1 MVEKAKVPMSW
12 KPRKQ
17 FWNTLLTRKF
27 AGNKPTTIPVPI
39 DNKRKIRAV
48 PLDSVYGDIPIS
60 DILVA
65 DHIPSDEISRPK
77 KLFVKY
83 QIKMSSL
90 YPAMQAGLPPID
102 EDADAALE
110 ESYTKAHRKQLRA
123 PELPSELEI
132 SDVSELLGSIAV
144 KGPFAGYLEKDDGV
158 LRWDL
163 RDLDKYEHR
172 PGLRGLGVRVLFDV
186 DDQTR
191 SLRAYQIES
200 ALGVNK
206 PGDAEWPIAAKLAL
220 CALSNHTSLVR
231 HWNWLHLACGG
242 PFAIATRNQLSSD
255 HPLRR
260 ILWPHMFGTQY
271 SNDIGMEVQMNSSG
285 DFPNIFSFTFRGM
298 CHLFSETY
306 REYRVSQI
314 NPPMDAEQ
322 RGIRDGGFD
331 TPTQDNLE
339 ELFSVIRAH
348 TDGYVRAYYRD
359 DAKIRDDEDLRHWL
373 DELEQLIPN
382 GIGELVSEPLTRDS
396 VSNITASFIY
406 LGCVHHEV
414 MGTNLW
420 NYQLWT
426 HKIPVRV
433 YENGQREPLDVYQ
446 RLVNAN
452 FNLNVSRAK
461 LMQDFSYL
469 ALDAEGE
476 ILFERF
482 LKELEALNADMTS
495 RPPAHWRICPHV
507 LEANTNA

>member
-1 MVEKAKVPMSW
+1 MVENAKVPMSW
-12 KPRKQ
+12 KLRKR
-17 FWNTLLTRKF
+17 FWNTLLTLKF
-27 AGNKPTTIPVPI
+27 KGNKPTTIPAPI
-39 DNKRKIRAV
+39 DNKRMIRPV
-48 PLDSVYGDIPIS
+48 PLDAVYGDIPIS

-65 DHIPSDEISRPK
+65 DHIPSDEISRLK
-77 KLFVKY
+77 KLFGKFQV
-83 QIKMSSL
+83 KMSSL
-90 YPAMQAGLPPID
+90 YPAMQAGLLPID

-110 ESYTKAHRKQLRA
+110 EAYTKAHRKLFPA

-144 KGPFAGYLEKDDGV
+144 KGPFAGYLEKDDNI
-158 LRWDL
+158 LQWDL

-172 PGLRGLGVRVLFDV
+172 PGLRRLGVRVLFEV
-186 DDQTR
+186 DDETR

-200 ALGVNK
+200 ALGVSK
-206 PGDAEWPIAAKLAL
+206 PGDTEWPSAAKLAL

-231 HWNWLHLACGG
+231 HWNWVHLACGG
-242 PFAIATRNQLSSD
+242 PFAIATRNQLASD

-260 ILWPHMFGTQY
+260 LLWPHMFGTQY
-271 SNDIGMEVQMNSSG
+271 SNDMIMEVQMNSDG
-285 DFPNIFSFTFRGM
+285 DFPSIFSFTVKGM

-306 REYRVSQI
+306 RAYRISQI

-322 RGIRDGGFD
+322 RGIRNGGFD

-339 ELFSVIRAH
+339 ELFSIIRAH
-348 TDGYVRAYYRD
+348 TDRYVRAYYRD
-359 DAKIRDDEDLRHWL
+359 DAEIRDDEDLRYWL
-373 DELEQLIPN
+373 EELERLISN

-396 VSNITASFIY
+396 VSNIAASFIY
-406 LGCVHHEV
+406 LGCVQHEV

-446 RLVNAN
+446 RLINAN

-469 ALDAEGE
+469 ALDPEGE
-476 ILFERF
+476 ILFARF
-482 LKELEALNADMTS
+482 LRELEALNADMTS
-495 RPPAHWRICPHV
+495 RPPAHWRIYPHV
-507 LEANTNA
+507 LEANMNA